1 MLHFTGFFFTAPVQA
16 KVQRLGE
23 DQDYRVDLHGGRWAA
38 AGQGGGAKGGGEED
52 KT

>member
-23 DQDYRVDLHGGRWAA
+23 DQDYRFYLHGGRWAA
-38 AGQGGGAKGGGEED
+38 AGQGGGAKGGGE
-52 KT
+52 